1 MDMGSA
7 APLVRDIK
15 TWQDV
20 YALQEEAELHCSAP
34 YRSPELWHMNPGD
47 VIDDRLDTWSLGCC
61 LFALA
66 FGHSPFETPVEGV
79 QKLAIISGKFNFPKL

>member
-7 APLVRDIK
+7 APLVREVK

-20 YALQEEAELHCSAP
+20 YALEEEAQLYCSAP
-34 YRSPELWHMNPGD
+34 YRSPELWHLDPGNIVD
-47 VIDDRLDTWSLGCC
+47 GRVDTWSLGCC

-66 FGHSPFETPVEGV
+66 FGHSPFESPTEGV
-79 QKLAIISGKFNFPKL
+79 QKLAILSGKFNFPRL